1 MSDQPHATDSPV
13 LCVYIAEHCPICADA
28 RELAAAIRRDY
39 PGVALFEVL
48 VGAATQPVPPQLFA
62 TPTWF
67 LNDVLWS
74 LGNPSAQQVAQAL
87 GTAFASPT
95 MERHVKTDEKSAS
108 PQPAE
113 KMRYLSELTVFQ
125 DLSPREIEEINR
137 VTTMSQVA
145 KGRVFYRP
153 EEPGEVLFILK
164 EGRVQLY
171 RISPEGKKLVI
182 STLGPH
188 TLFGEMAL
196 LGTKM
201 HNTFAEAIE
210 DCLIC
215 VMSRTDLERLILS
228 KPQVAV
234 RILEVTG
241 KRLREAEERLENMA
255 FKGIPARLASLLL
268 RLAEEQASADIVGLT
283 HQDLAE
289 SVGTYRETATQV
301 LNDLK
306 SDGLIDIGRKR
317 ISILNRERLIEVADS

>member
-1 MSDQPHATDSPV
+1 MSSATM
-13 LCVYIAEHCPICADA
+13 
-28 RELAAAIRRDY
+28 
-39 PGVALFEVL
+39 
-48 VGAATQPVPPQLFA
+48 VGA
-62 TPTWF
+62 
-67 LNDVLWS
+67 
-74 LGNPSAQQVAQAL
+74 
-87 GTAFASPT
+87 
-95 MERHVKTDEKSAS
+95 
-108 PQPAE
+108 QPAE
-113 KMRYLSELTVFQ
+113 KMRYLSELMVFQ
-125 DLSPREIEEINR
+125 DLTAREMEDLNR
-137 VTTMSQVA
+137 ITTMSTVQ
-145 KGRVFYRP
+145 KGKVFYRP

-182 STLGPH
+182 TTLGDH

-228 KPQVAV
+228 KPQVAL
-234 RILEVTG
+234 RLLEITG
-241 KRLREAEERLENMA
+241 KRLRDAEERLESMA

-268 RLAEEQASADIVGLT
+268 RMAEEQASDEVTGLT

-306 SDGLIDIGRKR
+306 AQGLIEIGRKR
-317 ISILNRERLIEVADS
+317 IQLLDKDALFALAES

>member
-1 MSDQPHATDSPV
+1 LNAKSDDRTA
-13 LCVYIAEHCPICADA
+13 
-28 RELAAAIRRDY
+28 
-39 PGVALFEVL
+39 VA
-48 VGAATQPVPPQLFA
+48 QPVDKL
-62 TPTWF
+62 
-67 LNDVLWS
+67 
-74 LGNPSAQQVAQAL
+74 
-87 GTAFASPT
+87 
-95 MERHVKTDEKSAS
+95 
-108 PQPAE
+108 
-113 KMRYLSELTVFQ
+113 RYLSELTVFQ
-125 DLSPREIEEINR
+125 DLSPREMQELNR
-137 VTTMSQVA
+137 IITMSTVPR
-145 KGRVFYRP
+145 GRVFYRP

-182 STLGPH
+182 TTLGPH

-201 HNTFAEAIE
+201 HNTFAEAID

-228 KPQVAV
+228 KPQVAL

-268 RLAEEQASADIVGLT
+268 RLADEQDNEEISGLT

-306 SDGLIDIGRKR
+306 AQGLIEIGRKR
-317 ISILNRERLIEVADS
+317 IKVLDAGRLAEIAES

>member
-1 MSDQPHATDSPV
+1 MSEERILNTKSDD
-13 LCVYIAEHCPICADA
+13 
-28 RELAAAIRRDY
+28 RAA
-39 PGVALFEVL
+39 VA
-48 VGAATQPVPPQLFA
+48 
-62 TPTWF
+62 
-67 LNDVLWS
+67 
-74 LGNPSAQQVAQAL
+74 
-87 GTAFASPT
+87 
-95 MERHVKTDEKSAS
+95 
-108 PQPAE
+108 QPAE
-113 KMRYLSELTVFQ
+113 KLKYLTELTVFQ
-125 DLSPREIEEINR
+125 DLSPREMQELNR
-137 VTTMSQVA
+137 ITTMSTVPR
-145 KGRVFYRP
+145 GRVFYRP

-182 STLGPH
+182 TTLGPH

-201 HNTFAEAIE
+201 HNTFAEAID

-215 VMSRTDLERLILS
+215 VMSRTDLERLILN
-228 KPQVAV
+228 KPQVAL

-268 RLAEEQASADIVGLT
+268 RLAEEQGTDEISGLT

-306 SDGLIDIGRKR
+306 SQGLIEIGRKR
-317 ISILNRERLIEVADS
+317 IKLLESMRLTEIAES

>member
-1 MSDQPHATDSPV
+1 MPDSSNDSP
-13 LCVYIAEHCPICADA
+13 
-28 RELAAAIRRDY
+28 
-39 PGVALFEVL
+39 
-48 VGAATQPVPPQLFA
+48 T
-62 TPTWF
+62 T
-67 LNDVLWS
+67 
-74 LGNPSAQQVAQAL
+74 
-87 GTAFASPT
+87 
-95 MERHVKTDEKSAS
+95 S

-113 KMRYLSELTVFQ
+113 KMRYLSELAVFQ
-125 DLSPREIEEINR
+125 DLTSREMEELNR
-137 VTTMSQVA
+137 ITTMSTVT

-182 STLGPH
+182 TTLGPH

-201 HNTFAEAIE
+201 HNTFAEAVE

-215 VMSRTDLERLILS
+215 VMSRSDLERLILN
-228 KPQVAV
+228 KPQVAL
-234 RILEVTG
+234 RILEITG

-268 RLAEEQASADIVGLT
+268 RLSQEQDSNVVSGLT

-306 SDGLIDIGRKR
+306 SQGLIDIGRKR
-317 ISILNRERLIEVADS
+317 IALLDKEKLSEIAES

>member
-1 MSDQPHATDSPV
+1 M
-13 LCVYIAEHCPICADA
+13 
-28 RELAAAIRRDY
+28 
-39 PGVALFEVL
+39 
-48 VGAATQPVPPQLFA
+48 
-62 TPTWF
+62 
-67 LNDVLWS
+67 
-74 LGNPSAQQVAQAL
+74 
-87 GTAFASPT
+87 
-95 MERHVKTDEKSAS
+95 RH
-108 PQPAE
+108 
-113 KMRYLSELTVFQ
+113 LSELDVFQ
-125 DLSPREIEEINR
+125 DLSMREMEELNR
-137 VTTMSQVA
+137 ITTMSTVS

-182 STLGPH
+182 TTLGPH

-210 DCLIC
+210 ECLIC
-215 VMSRTDLERLILS
+215 VMSRPDLERLILS
-228 KPQVAV
+228 KPQVAL
-234 RILEVTG
+234 RILDITG

-268 RLAEEQASADIVGLT
+268 RLASEQNSEDIVGLT

-306 SDGLIDIGRKR
+306 SQGYIDIGRKR
-317 ISILNRERLIEVADS
+317 ITILKHEDLTAIAES

>member
-1 MSDQPHATDSPV
+1 MP
-13 LCVYIAEHCPICADA
+13 
-28 RELAAAIRRDY
+28 
-39 PGVALFEVL
+39 
-48 VGAATQPVPPQLFA
+48 AATR
-62 TPTWF
+62 
-67 LNDVLWS
+67 
-74 LGNPSAQQVAQAL
+74 NP
-87 GTAFASPT
+87 
-95 MERHVKTDEKSAS
+95 S

-113 KMRYLSELTVFQ
+113 KMKYLSELTVFQ
-125 DLSPREIEEINR
+125 DLSPREMQELNR
-137 VTTMSQVA
+137 ITTMSTVS

-182 STLGPH
+182 TTLGPH

-201 HNTFAEAIE
+201 HNTFAEAVD

-215 VMSRTDLERLILS
+215 VMSRADLERLILN
-228 KPQVAV
+228 KPQVAL
-234 RILEVTG
+234 RLLEITG
-241 KRLREAEERLENMA
+241 KRLRQAEERLENMA

-268 RLAEEQASADIVGLT
+268 RLSEEQDSKVITGMT

-306 SDGLIDIGRKR
+306 SQGLIEIGRKR
-317 ISILNRERLIEVADS
+317 ITILDVEGLEDVAES

>member
-1 MSDQPHATDSPV
+1 MT
-13 LCVYIAEHCPICADA
+13 IAS
-28 RELAAAIRRDY
+28 
-39 PGVALFEVL
+39 V
-48 VGAATQPVPPQLFA
+48 VGA
-62 TPTWF
+62 
-67 LNDVLWS
+67 
-74 LGNPSAQQVAQAL
+74 
-87 GTAFASPT
+87 
-95 MERHVKTDEKSAS
+95 
-108 PQPAE
+108 QPAE

-125 DLSPREIEEINR
+125 DLTAREMEDLNR
-137 VTTMSQVA
+137 ITTMSTVQ

-182 STLGPH
+182 TTLGEH

-201 HNTFAEAIE
+201 HNTFAEAVE

-228 KPQVAV
+228 RPQVAL
-234 RILEVTG
+234 RILDITG
-241 KRLREAEERLENMA
+241 KRLREAEERLESMA

-268 RLAEEQASADIVGLT
+268 RLSSEQNSNEVTGLT

-306 SDGLIDIGRKR
+306 SQGLIEIGRKR
-317 ISILNRERLIEVADS
+317 IQLLDKEELFEIAEG

>member
-1 MSDQPHATDSPV
+1 MSSTT
-13 LCVYIAEHCPICADA
+13 
-28 RELAAAIRRDY
+28 
-39 PGVALFEVL
+39 
-48 VGAATQPVPPQLFA
+48 GAG
-62 TPTWF
+62 
-67 LNDVLWS
+67 S
-74 LGNPSAQQVAQAL
+74 
-87 GTAFASPT
+87 
-95 MERHVKTDEKSAS
+95 
-108 PQPAE
+108 QPAE

-125 DLSPREIEEINR
+125 DLTAREMEELNR
-137 VTTMSQVA
+137 ITTMSTVQ

-182 STLGPH
+182 TTLGEH

-196 LGTKM
+196 LGAKM
-201 HNTFAEAIE
+201 HNTFAEAVE

-215 VMSRTDLERLILS
+215 VMSRTDLERLILN
-228 KPQVAV
+228 KPQVAL
-234 RILEVTG
+234 RLLEITG
-241 KRLREAEERLENMA
+241 KRLREAEERLESMA

-268 RLAEEQASADIVGLT
+268 RLSDEQGSDEVTGLT

-306 SDGLIDIGRKR
+306 SQGLIEIGRKR
-317 ISILNRERLIEVADS
+317 IEILKRDALMEIAEN

>member
-1 MSDQPHATDSPV
+1 MAAKTGDRGS
-13 LCVYIAEHCPICADA
+13 IA
-28 RELAAAIRRDY
+28 
-39 PGVALFEVL
+39 
-48 VGAATQPVPPQLFA
+48 
-62 TPTWF
+62 
-67 LNDVLWS
+67 
-74 LGNPSAQQVAQAL
+74 
-87 GTAFASPT
+87 
-95 MERHVKTDEKSAS
+95 
-108 PQPAE
+108 QPAE
-113 KMRYLSELTVFQ
+113 KMQHLSELVVFQ
-125 DLSPREIEEINR
+125 DLSPREMEELNR
-137 VTTMSQVA
+137 ITTMSTVA
-145 KGRVFYRP
+145 RGRVFYRP

-182 STLGPH
+182 TTLGPH

-215 VMSRTDLERLILS
+215 VMSRTDLERLILNR
-228 KPQVAV
+228 PQVAL
-234 RILEVTG
+234 RILDITG
-241 KRLREAEERLENMA
+241 KRLRDVEERLENMA

-268 RLAEEQASADIVGLT
+268 RVSEEQQSETITGLT

-306 SDGLIDIGRKR
+306 AQGLIEIGRKR
-317 ISILNRERLIEVADS
+317 ITILDMDGLMDVAET

>member
-1 MSDQPHATDSPV
+1 MK
-13 LCVYIAEHCPICADA
+13 
-28 RELAAAIRRDY
+28 
-39 PGVALFEVL
+39 
-48 VGAATQPVPPQLFA
+48 
-62 TPTWF
+62 
-67 LNDVLWS
+67 N
-74 LGNPSAQQVAQAL
+74 
-87 GTAFASPT
+87 
-95 MERHVKTDEKSAS
+95 DEKGVVS
-108 PQPAE
+108 PPPAE
-113 KMRYLSELTVFQ
+113 KLRYLSELAVFQ
-125 DLSPREIEEINR
+125 DLSPREMEDLNR
-137 VTTMSQVA
+137 VTTMSSVP

-182 STLGPH
+182 TTLGSH

-196 LGTKM
+196 LGAKM
-201 HNTFAEAIE
+201 HNTFAEAVE

-215 VMSRTDLERLILS
+215 VMNRNDLERLILN
-228 KPQVAV
+228 KPQVAL

-241 KRLREAEERLENMA
+241 PRLRDAEERLENMA

-268 RLAEEQASADIVGLT
+268 RLADEQGSNNISGMT

-306 SDGLIDIGRKR
+306 ADGLIEIGRKR
-317 ISILNRERLIEVADS
+317 ITILNPAGLAAVAED

>member
-1 MSDQPHATDSPV
+1 MST
-13 LCVYIAEHCPICADA
+13 
-28 RELAAAIRRDY
+28 
-39 PGVALFEVL
+39 
-48 VGAATQPVPPQLFA
+48 
-62 TPTWF
+62 
-67 LNDVLWS
+67 
-74 LGNPSAQQVAQAL
+74 
-87 GTAFASPT
+87 
-95 MERHVKTDEKSAS
+95 KTDDRVAVA
-108 PQPAE
+108 QPAE
-113 KMRYLSELTVFQ
+113 KLRYLSELTVFQ
-125 DLSPREIEEINR
+125 DLSPREMQELNR
-137 VTTMSQVA
+137 IITMSHVPR
-145 KGRVFYRP
+145 GRVFYRP

-182 STLGPH
+182 TTLGPH

-215 VMSRTDLERLILS
+215 IMSRADLERLILN
-228 KPQVAV
+228 KPQVAL

-268 RLAEEQASADIVGLT
+268 RLAEEQGDDEISGLT

-306 SDGLIDIGRKR
+306 SQGLIEIGRKR
-317 ISILNRERLIEVADS
+317 IKVLDAARLAEIAES

>member
-1 MSDQPHATDSPV
+1 MNID
-13 LCVYIAEHCPICADA
+13 L
-28 RELAAAIRRDY
+28 R
-39 PGVALFEVL
+39 
-48 VGAATQPVPPQLFA
+48 
-62 TPTWF
+62 
-67 LNDVLWS
+67 ND
-74 LGNPSAQQVAQAL
+74 
-87 GTAFASPT
+87 
-95 MERHVKTDEKSAS
+95 S

-113 KMRYLSELTVFQ
+113 KMRHLSELDVFQ
-125 DLSPREIEEINR
+125 DLTSREMEELNR
-137 VTTMSQVA
+137 ITTMSTVS

-182 STLGPH
+182 TTLGPH

-201 HNTFAEAIE
+201 HNTFAEAVD

-215 VMSRTDLERLILS
+215 VMSRPDLERLILS
-228 KPQVAV
+228 KPQVAL
-234 RILEVTG
+234 RILDITG
-241 KRLREAEERLENMA
+241 KRLREVEERLENMA

-268 RLAEEQASADIVGLT
+268 RLAEEQGGDVITGLT

-306 SDGLIDIGRKR
+306 SQGTIEIGRKR
-317 ISILNRERLIEVADS
+317 IRVLDEDKLIEVAEN

>member
-1 MSDQPHATDSPV
+1 
-13 LCVYIAEHCPICADA
+13 
-28 RELAAAIRRDY
+28 
-39 PGVALFEVL
+39 
-48 VGAATQPVPPQLFA
+48 
-62 TPTWF
+62 
-67 LNDVLWS
+67 
-74 LGNPSAQQVAQAL
+74 
-87 GTAFASPT
+87 
-95 MERHVKTDEKSAS
+95 
-108 PQPAE
+108 
-113 KMRYLSELTVFQ
+113 MRYLSELTVFQ
-125 DLSPREIEEINR
+125 DLTAREMEDLNR
-137 VTTMSQVA
+137 ITTMSTVS

-153 EEPGEVLFILK
+153 EELGEVLFILK
-164 EGRVQLY
+164 EGQVQLY

-182 STLGPH
+182 TTLGPH

-201 HNTFAEAIE
+201 HNTFAEAVD

-228 KPQVAV
+228 KPQVALRV
-234 RILEVTG
+234 LEITG

-268 RLAEEQASADIVGLT
+268 RLSAERDTLEIVGLT

-306 SDGLIDIGRKR
+306 SQGLIEIGRKR
-317 ISILNRERLIEVADS
+317 ITILDQDRLAEIAEN

>member
-1 MSDQPHATDSPV
+1 LEQRMK
-13 LCVYIAEHCPICADA
+13 
-28 RELAAAIRRDY
+28 
-39 PGVALFEVL
+39 
-48 VGAATQPVPPQLFA
+48 
-62 TPTWF
+62 
-67 LNDVLWS
+67 N
-74 LGNPSAQQVAQAL
+74 
-87 GTAFASPT
+87 
-95 MERHVKTDEKSAS
+95 DEKGVVS
-108 PQPAE
+108 PPPAE
-113 KMRYLSELTVFQ
+113 KLRYLSELAVFQ
-125 DLSPREIEEINR
+125 DLSPREMEDLNR
-137 VTTMSQVA
+137 VTTMSSVP

-182 STLGPH
+182 TTLGSH

-196 LGTKM
+196 LGAKM
-201 HNTFAEAIE
+201 HNTFAEAVE

-215 VMSRTDLERLILS
+215 VMNRNDLERLILN
-228 KPQVAV
+228 KPQVAL

-241 KRLREAEERLENMA
+241 PRLRDAEERLENMA

-268 RLAEEQASADIVGLT
+268 RLADEQGSNNISGMT

-306 SDGLIDIGRKR
+306 ADGLIEIGRKR
-317 ISILNRERLIEVADS
+317 ITILNPAGLAAVAED